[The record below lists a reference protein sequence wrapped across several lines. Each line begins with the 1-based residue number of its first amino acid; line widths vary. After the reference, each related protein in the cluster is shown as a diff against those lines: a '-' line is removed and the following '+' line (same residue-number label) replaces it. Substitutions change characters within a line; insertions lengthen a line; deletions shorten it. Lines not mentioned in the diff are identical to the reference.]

1 MKIVQVE
8 NLVKKFGE
16 VVAVNGLSFDVEEG
30 EIFGLIGPDGAG
42 KTTTLRI
49 LSGVME
55 LTSGSVEISGVKI
68 PGGEEKVKEFIGYM
82 PQKFSLY
89 PDMTVDENVD
99 FFAQI
104 YGIKKDILNERLKP
118 LLNMTRL
125 DKFRDRLA
133 EKLSGG
139 MKQKLALMAT
149 LIHRPKLL
157 ILDEPTTGVDPVSR
171 REFWEILREIASEGI
186 TVIISTPYM
195 DEAQWCSRIGLIFN
209 GSMLMSGKPSSLID
223 EFNGIV
229 MEGDQQIINN
239 NLKETLKD
247 SGLLNIR
254 VIARKVRMIFETK
267 DFLTSSIKDMIDK
280 FNLTQV
286 KPTIEDIFIAGI
298 ITAGKKRQG

>member
-1 MKIVQVE
+1 VQVE

-42 KTTTLRI
+42 KTTALRI

-104 YGIKKDILNERLKP
+104 YGIEKDLLNERLKP

-171 REFWEILREIASEGI
+171 REFWEILREIALEGI

-195 DEAQWCSRIGLIFN
+195 DEAQWCSRTGLIFN

-229 MEGDQQIINN
+229 MEGEQQIINN

-254 VIARKVRMIFETK
+254 VIARKVRMIFKSK
-267 DFLTSSIKDMIDK
+267 DFLTSSVKDMIDK

-298 ITAGKKRQG
+298 IAAGKKRQG